1 MGTISLNVRKE
12 FCEECS
18 LAIRR
23 FVGNIDG
30 VESIDVENG
39 RIVISFDESMI
50 SEDRVRTISQDSVE
64 KLGYKL
70 TDEKEEQ

>member
-1 MGTISLNVRKE
+1 MEKISLNVRKE

-18 LAIRR
+18 LALRR

-30 VESIDVENG
+30 VESVDVENG
-39 RIVISFDESMI
+39 RVVISFDASLI
-50 SEDRVRTISQDSVE
+50 TEDRVRTIAQDSVE

-70 TDEKEEQ
+70 NDEKE

>member
-1 MGTISLNVRKE
+1 MEKIALNVRKE

-18 LAIRR
+18 LALRR

-30 VESIDVENG
+30 VESVDVENG
-39 RIVISFDESMI
+39 RIVISFDASLI
-50 SEDRVRTISQDSVE
+50 TEDRVRTIAQDSVE

-70 TDEKEEQ
+70 HDEKE